1 MRFDWKFLLFSV
13 LIAGLL
19 TSCKYEEGPILSLQ
33 SRVKRVAGDWD
44 VAYSTNSNGDENTDT
59 YEDLK
64 FSFREDYTA
73 KIEVST
79 TLGTEEILGTWDFGQ
94 DDTRFKM
101 EDLELF
107 GGLVKFDEEFEI
119 LRLTQDE
126 FWLRSPE
133 DSLRVL
139 HLEAIVT
146 E

>member
-73 KIEVST
+73 KAEVMTSF
-79 TLGTEEILGTWDFGQ
+79 GSVDFLGTWDFGQ
-94 DDTRFKM
+94 DDTRFKL
-101 EDLELF
+101 EDLELPV
-107 GGLVKFDEEFEI
+107 GLVGFDEEFDI
-119 LRLTQDE
+119 IRLTQDE
-126 FWLRSPE
+126 FWLRDPQ
-133 DSLRVL
+133 DTLRVF
-139 HLEAIVT
+139 HLEAI
-146 E
+146 EIE